1 MAFAFLKR
9 WFARSPV
16 PRPDLHFLLY
26 TRAECPLCDQAWE
39 MLLRYQERYQFALE
53 IKDVDE
59 EEDLMHEFGACVP
72 VVMIDGQVRF
82 RGHVNEVL
90 LQRILNAKDKR
101 GT

>member
-16 PRPDLHFLLY
+16 PRPDLHFLLF
-26 TRAECPLCDQAWE
+26 TRAECPLCDEAWE

-72 VVMIDGQVRF
+72 VVTIGGQVRF
-82 RGHVNEVL
+82 RGHINEVL
-90 LQRILNAKDKR
+90 LQRILDAKGKR
-101 GT
+101 G